1 MVSVTFSV
9 CIFIDNSYTI
19 RYTDIMKTAISIDKK
34 LFEDAEN
41 YSRSAGLSR
50 SKLYCNAIAEY
61 IQNHSADIVTEK
73 LNSYYEKHESRLDKD
88 LKAAAHRLLNT
99 EDW

>member
-1 MVSVTFSV
+1 
-9 CIFIDNSYTI
+9 
-19 RYTDIMKTAISIDKK
+19 MKTAISIDKN

-50 SKLYCNAIAEY
+50 SKLYCSAIAEY